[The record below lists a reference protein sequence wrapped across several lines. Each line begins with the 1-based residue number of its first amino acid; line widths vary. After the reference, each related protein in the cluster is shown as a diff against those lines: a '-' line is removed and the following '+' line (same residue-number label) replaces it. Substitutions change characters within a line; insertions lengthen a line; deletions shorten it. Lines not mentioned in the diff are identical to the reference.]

1 VSTAVPGRRE
11 RKKAATRQALAD
23 AALELF
29 LDRGFDA
36 VTVAEVA
43 DAADVSVT
51 TLFKHFPSKEALLFD
66 EDGDREADLTG
77 AVTGRA
83 EGEPVLDAL
92 QRWFSERL
100 DAPPRRLGGQGT
112 PTREDMERFGELLGS
127 TPSLREYGRRMW
139 ARHEDALADVI
150 AAEVG
155 EDGDTAPSPAV
166 RAIANIVVHLPA
178 LLRRDGVDP
187 RVQLD
192 ATFALLRDGWGVHR

>member
-1 VSTAVPGRRE
+1 MSTAVPGRRE
-11 RKKAATRQALAD
+11 RKKAATRRALAD

-29 LDRGFDA
+29 LDRGFDG
-36 VTVAEVA
+36 VTVAEIA

-83 EGEPVLDAL
+83 DGETVLDAL
-92 QRWFSERL
+92 HRWFVGRL
-100 DAPPRRLGGQGT
+100 VAPPRRLGGRGT
-112 PTREDMERFGELLGS
+112 PTAEDMERFGELLGS

-139 ARHEDALADVI
+139 ARHEDALADAI

-155 EDGDTAPSPAV
+155 ESDPSPAV

-187 RVQLD
+187 REQLD
-192 ATFALLRDGWGVHR
+192 ATFALLRDGWAEHG